1 MIDDYMLDKVLVK
14 IIEITGNEKFDDT
27 NILIDTDD

>member
-1 MIDDYMLDKVLVK
+1 MIDNYMLDKVLVK